1 MKIGI
6 LLLTGP
12 YQHQASDTA
21 YHFAKAAAARGHEVL
36 GVFLYT
42 DGVNNA
48 NRSISAPGFRNI
60 AQMFTE
66 LGGKTR
72 VVACGTCARFRGLTK
87 ENLAECTAM
96 GGMGALVKM
105 LQDCDRFLVFG
116 GG

>member
-12 YQHQASDTA
+12 YQHEASDTA
-21 YHFAKAAAARGHEVL
+21 YHFTKAALARGHEVL
-36 GVFLYT
+36 GIFLYT

-48 NRSISAPGFRNI
+48 NRCIAAPGHRNL
-60 AQMFTE
+60 AQMFSE
-66 LGGKTR
+66 LGARTR
-72 VVACGTCARFRGLTK
+72 VVACGTCARFRGLNK
-87 ENLAECTAM
+87 DGLSPGTAM

>member
-1 MKIGI
+1 MKMGI

-12 YQHQASDTA
+12 YQHEAADTA
-21 YHFAKAAAARGHEVL
+21 YHFAKAALARGHEVL

-48 NRSISAPGFRNI
+48 NRHIAAPGHRNL
-60 AQMFTE
+60 ARMFSE
-66 LGGKTR
+66 LGAQTR
-72 VVACGTCARFRGLTK
+72 VVACGTCARFRGLGKDALSPGTS
-87 ENLAECTAM
+87 M

>member
-12 YQHQASDTA
+12 YQHEAADTA
-21 YHFAKAAAARGHEVL
+21 YHFAKAALARGHEVL

-42 DGVNNA
+42 DGVNVA
-48 NRSISAPGFRNI
+48 NRNI
-60 AQMFTE
+60 AAPGHRNIAHMFSE
-66 LGGKTR
+66 LGARIR
-72 VVACGTCARFRGLTK
+72 VVACGTCARFRGLNK
-87 ENLAECTAM
+87 ETLSQGTAM
-96 GGMGALVKM
+96 GGMGALVKL

>member
-12 YQHQASDTA
+12 YQHEASDTA
-21 YHFAKAAAARGHEVL
+21 YHFTKAALARGHEVL

-48 NRSISAPGFRNI
+48 NRCIAAPGHRNL
-60 AQMFTE
+60 AQMFSE
-66 LGGKTR
+66 LGARTR
-72 VVACGTCARFRGLTK
+72 VVACGTCARFRGLNKDGLSPGTV
-87 ENLAECTAM
+87 M

>member
-12 YQHQASDTA
+12 YQHEAADTA
-21 YHFAKAAAARGHEVL
+21 YHFAKAALARGHEVL

-42 DGVNNA
+42 DGVYNA
-48 NRSISAPGFRNI
+48 NRHMASPGHRNL
-60 AQMFTE
+60 AHMFSE
-66 LGGKTR
+66 LGASTR
-72 VVACGTCARFRGLTK
+72 VVACGTCARFRGLNK
-87 ENLAECTAM
+87 DALAPGTSM

>member
-12 YQHQASDTA
+12 YQHEASDTA
-21 YHFAKAAAARGHEVL
+21 YHFAKAALARGHEVL

-48 NRSISAPGFRNI
+48 NRHITSPGFRNI
-60 AQMFTE
+60 GQMFSE
-66 LGGKTR
+66 LGSKTR
-72 VVACGTCARFRGLTK
+72 VVACGTCSRFRGLTK
-87 ENLAECTAM
+87 DSLSQGTAL

>member
-12 YQHQASDTA
+12 YQHEASDTA
-21 YHFAKAAAARGHEVL
+21 YHFAKAALARGHEVL
-36 GVFLYT
+36 GIFLYT

-48 NRSISAPGFRNI
+48 NRAIAAPGFRNI
-60 AQMFTE
+60 GQMFSE
-66 LGGKTR
+66 LGAKTR
-72 VVACGTCARFRGLTK
+72 VVACGTCARFRGLGK
-87 ENLAECTAM
+87 DLLAPKTAM